1 MVRKNMNIN
10 DLREEINSVDTEIVE
25 LIKKRM
31 NICAEIAQF
40 KTENNIPVYDAAR
53 ERELLARV
61 ADQSGTEL
69 DSYMRILYSTI
80 LDISRSY
87 QSKKIDGEKIANSH
101 TANAIKNALEST
113 EKLFPQRAVVA
124 CQGVEGAYSQ
134 AACEK
139 LFSVP
144 SIMFMSTF
152 DGVLA
157 AVDSGLCRYGILPL
171 ENSTAGSVN
180 RVYDLMDKY
189 HTYIVRSIRLRVNHT
204 ILVKKDVKLEDVKE
218 IFSHEQALSQCS
230 EFLRNHPKIKVT
242 ECENTAEA
250 AKLVSVSSRND
261 VAAIAGGEC
270 ADLYSLTTLP
280 ENPQNSDNNY
290 TRFIC
295 VSKKLEI
302 YPGADRTSLVV
313 TLPHKPGSLY
323 RILSK
328 FFVLGMNLVK
338 IESRPIPGRDFEF
351 MFYFDIGTSLYSPE
365 LAQLICELE
374 SSINGFRYLGS
385 YSEVI

>member
-1 MVRKNMNIN
+1 MSMKE
-10 DLREEINSVDTEIVE
+10 LREEINAVDTEIVE

-31 NICAEIAQF
+31 NIAADVAQY
-40 KTENNIPVYDAAR
+40 KKDNNIPLYDGER
-53 ERELLARV
+53 ERELLTRV
-61 ADQSGTEL
+61 ADQAGADF
-69 DSYMRILYSTI
+69 DSYTRILYSTI

-87 QSKKIDGEKIANSH
+87 QHKKINEEKIASSKI
-101 TANAIKNALEST
+101 ANAINDALEST
-113 EKLFPQRAVVA
+113 EKLFPERAVVA

-144 SIMFMSTF
+144 SIMFMATF
-152 DGVLA
+152 EGVLS

-189 HTYIVRSIRLRVNHT
+189 HTYIVRSIRLRVNHS
-204 ILVKKDVKLEDVKE
+204 LLAKKGAKLEDIKE

-230 EFLRNHPKIKVT
+230 EFLKNHPKIKVT

-250 AKLVSVSSRND
+250 AKMVSASDRSD
-261 VAAIAGGEC
+261 IAAIAGGEC
-270 ADLYSLTTLP
+270 ADLYGLSVLP
-280 ENPQNSDNNY
+280 VNPQNSDNNY

-328 FFVLGMNLVK
+328 FYVLGMNLVK
-338 IESRPIPGRDFEF
+338 IESRPIPGHDFEF
-351 MFYFDIGTSLYSPE
+351 MFYFDIGTSVYSPE

-374 SSINGFRYLGS
+374 SSLDGFRYLGS
-385 YSEVI
+385 YNEII